1 MTKKNKPVRP
11 WDLLNPS
18 KEQASDEVAWSRYNV
33 CDWCPEFIS
42 LTKQCKKCGCF
53 MNLKVKLQDA
63 TCPLGKW

>member
-1 MTKKNKPVRP
+1 MSKKNRSVKP

-18 KEQASDEVAWSRYNV
+18 KDHATDEEAQRRYDI

-53 MNLKVKLQDA
+53 MTVKSKMKIA

>member
-1 MTKKNKPVRP
+1 MSEKKRAVKP

-18 KEQASDEVAWSRYNV
+18 KDHATDEEAQKRYDI

-53 MNLKVKLQDA
+53 MNLKVKLQEA